1 MLKIWYISFYV
12 RIILCCKRIHYP
24 AQHVLSKK
32 KATVPGFGCW
42 DVTRQ
47 MHNKKKRTCGCHRKT
62 KRIYD
67 RIKKK
72 KQEYSNGMENWHREI
87 TFYDCVFAYLRPVSI
102 CACLS
107 TLLPGHLINYTQD
120 LFAYPLCE
128 LNAMENVGIQLHL
141 HARGNCCCYI
151 YMQIDVENTNIVIFF
166 SYLKK
171 WPSLAFTS
179 LIVPFFSV
187 GFFFLFRTTFFA
199 VVFVW
204 PCMATEKRN
213 KKMWPVRYEH

>member
-166 SYLKK
+166 FLSEKV
-171 WPSLAFTS
+171 AFFGFYKFDRTILFS
-179 LIVPFFSV
+179 RIFFSLQDDV
-187 GFFFLFRTTFFA
+187 FRGCF
-199 VVFVW
+199 
-204 PCMATEKRN
+204 CMAMHGNRE
-213 KKMWPVRYEH
+213 EE

>member
-1 MLKIWYISFYV
+1 
-12 RIILCCKRIHYP
+12 
-24 AQHVLSKK
+24 
-32 KATVPGFGCW
+32 
-42 DVTRQ
+42 